1 MTKLGFV
8 GLGLMGNPMSTNLVK
23 AGHDVAVWNRTA
35 SRTEELVEAGATAAG
50 SARDVAAQSEIIVTM
65 VSDSTDVEEVV
76 LGKEGIASGLKAG
89 SVVIDMSTIS
99 PSVAKRIAAR
109 VADAGGEM
117 LDSPVSGGVIGATN
131 GTLSIMVG
139 GPRATFERCLPVLE
153 AMGQRITY
161 CGENGMGQVAKLAN
175 QVVGMGTIASVCE
188 GLVFAARAG
197 GDPEAVMS
205 ALTGGAANSWMLEN
219 LGPKIYDGDFAPGF
233 MVDHAQKDLRLILES
248 AAEMDLPLFLTPL
261 INQLYRSVQ
270 QMGFG
275 AEGTQAGVKVMEK
288 LAGVEARSR
297 VRGAQNP

>member
-8 GLGLMGNPMSTNLVK
+8 GLGLMGNPMSRNLIK
-23 AGHDVAVWNRTA
+23 AGYEVSVWNRTT
-35 SRTEELVEAGATAAG
+35 SRMRELVESGANEAD
-50 SARDVAAQSEIIVTM
+50 SPRDVATRSEIIVTM
-65 VSDSTDVEEVV
+65 VSDSADVEDVI
-76 LGKEGIASGLKAG
+76 LGEEGIASGLEKG
-89 SVVIDMSTIS
+89 SVVIDMSTIA
-99 PSVAKRIAAR
+99 PSVTQRIALEIANM
-109 VADAGGEM
+109 GSEM
-117 LDSPVSGGVIGATN
+117 LDAPVSGGVIGATN

-139 GPRATFERCLPVLE
+139 GPSHSFERCRPVLE
-153 AMGQRITY
+153 AMGDRITY
-161 CGENGMGQVAKLAN
+161 CGEHGMGQVAKLAN

-197 GDPEAVMS
+197 GDPEAIMS

-275 AEGTQAGVKVMEK
+275 SEGTQAGVKMMEK
-288 LAGVEARSR
+288 LAGIEARSR
-297 VRGAQNP
+297 P

>member
-8 GLGLMGNPMSTNLVK
+8 GLGLMGNPMSKNLIE
-23 AGHDVAVWNRTA
+23 AGYEVSVWNRTT
-35 SRTEELVEAGATAAG
+35 SRMRGLVESGASGA
-50 SARDVAAQSEIIVTM
+50 SSPRDVANHSEIIVTM
-65 VSDSTDVEEVV
+65 VSDSADVEEVV
-76 LGKEGIASGLKAG
+76 LGKEGIASGLKKG
-89 SVVIDMSTIS
+89 SVVIDMSTIA
-99 PSVAKRIAAR
+99 PSVTQRIALE
-109 VADAGGEM
+109 VTDMGSEM
-117 LDSPVSGGVIGATN
+117 LDAPVSGGVIGAPR

-139 GPRATFERCLPVLE
+139 GPRHSFERCLPVLE
-153 AMGQRITY
+153 AMGERITY
-161 CGENGMGQVAKLAN
+161 CGEHGMGQVAKLAN
-175 QVVGMGTIASVCE
+175 QVVGMGTMASVCE

-197 GDPEAVMS
+197 GDPEAIMS

-275 AEGTQAGVKVMEK
+275 SEGTQAGVKMMEK
-288 LAGVEARSR
+288 LAGIEARSR
-297 VRGAQNP
+297 P